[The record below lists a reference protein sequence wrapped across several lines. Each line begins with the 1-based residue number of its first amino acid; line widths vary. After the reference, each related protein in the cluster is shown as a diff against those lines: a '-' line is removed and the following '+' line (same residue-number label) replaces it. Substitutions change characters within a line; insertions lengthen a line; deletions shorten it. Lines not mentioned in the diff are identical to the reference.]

1 MQTKRNS
8 SLEKKVFGLSDSNSE
23 FEQLALEVFAFQL
36 NHNSVYREFCELQ
49 GKTSPLSLEE
59 IPFMPIAF
67 FKSKKI
73 IASGLKE
80 ELLFLS
86 SGTTG
91 QERSQHLVAFREV
104 YQRSFL
110 SGYEQLI
117 GNPEEQII
125 LALLPNYLE
134 QGNSSLVFMVKE
146 LIARTHHPKSGFYLK
161 DLKSL
166 IELIQSLKSSGK
178 KIVLF
183 GVAYAL
189 LDLAEFQPDLSGV
202 TIIETGGMKG
212 RRKELLKEELHFE
225 LSSKMNH
232 PIICSEYGMTE
243 MLSQAYSRKKQW
255 FHVPNWLKIMIREVN
270 DPFSY
275 VKEGKTGGINVI
287 DLANIYSC
295 SFFATDDLGVIK
307 NDYFKILGRFDNSDI
322 RGCNLL
328 VN

>member
-1 MQTKRNS
+1 MQSKRNI
-8 SLEKKVFGLSDSNSE
+8 SLENSVFGLTKSDSD
-23 FEQLALEVFAFQL
+23 FERVAMEVFSFQL
-36 NHNSVYREFCELQ
+36 EHNPVYRAFCELQ
-49 GKTSPLSLEE
+49 GRTAPQSVEE
-59 IPFMPIAF
+59 IPFLPIGF

-73 IASGLKE
+73 IASGFNE
-80 ELLFLS
+80 EQLFLS

-91 QERSQHLVAFREV
+91 QIRSQHPVAFIEV
-104 YQRSFL
+104 YRRSFL
-110 SGYEQLI
+110 NGYKQLV
-117 GNPEEQII
+117 GNPEDQVI

-146 LIARTHHPKSGFYLK
+146 LITQSSNKDSGFYLHELS
-161 DLKSL
+161 DLGY
-166 IELIQSLKSSGK
+166 LIQSLKASGK

-189 LDLAEFQPDLSGV
+189 LDFAALAPDLSGV

-212 RRKELLKEELHFE
+212 RRKEVLKEELHE
-225 LSSKMNH
+225 VLSSKMNG
-232 PIICSEYGMTE
+232 PTIFSEYGMTE
-243 MLSQAYSRKKQW
+243 MLSQAYSLTEQW
-255 FHVPNWLKIMIREVN
+255 FHSPNWLKIRIREVN

-275 VKEGKTGGINVI
+275 VSDGKTGGINVI

-295 SFFATDDLGVIK
+295 AFFATDDLGVIK
-307 NDYFKILGRFDNSDI
+307 KDCFKILGRFDNSDI

>member
-1 MQTKRNS
+1 MQTKRNT
-8 SLEKKVFGLSDSNSE
+8 SLEKKVFGLSDSDDA
-23 FEQLALEVFAFQL
+23 FEQVALEVFAFQFK
-36 NHNSVYREFCELQ
+36 HNPVYREFCELQ
-49 GKTSPLSLEE
+49 GKIAPQSLKE
-59 IPFMPIAF
+59 IPFFPIAF

-73 IASGLKE
+73 IASGLEE

-86 SGTTG
+86 SGTTS
-91 QERSQHLVAFREV
+91 QVRSQHPVAFTEV
-104 YQRSFL
+104 YKRSFL

-146 LIARTHHPKSGFYLK
+146 LITRSNNPMSGFYLK
-161 DLKSL
+161 DLNSL
-166 IELIQSLKSSGK
+166 DELIQAHKSLGK
-178 KIVLF
+178 KIILF
-183 GVAYAL
+183 GVTYAL
-189 LDLAEFQPDLSGV
+189 LDFAELQPDLSGI

-212 RRKELLKEELHFE
+212 RRKELLKEELHHE
-225 LSSKMNH
+225 LSSKLNQ
-232 PIICSEYGMTE
+232 PTIFSEYGMTE
-243 MLSQAYSRKKQW
+243 MLSQAYSTKEQW
-255 FHVPNWLKIMIREVN
+255 FQSPNWLKVLIREVN

-295 SFFATDDLGVIK
+295 SFIATDDLGVSK
-307 NDYFKILGRFDNSDI
+307 NNYFKILGRFDNSDI